1 MKKYIV
7 TSLLLGLTL
16 LFGCET
22 ESLPEPVDFANLTTG
37 GYMRTVLPFP
47 VAAGTFSV
55 KVSDMANTKLE
66 AEIEAVTPQS
76 GALFSSYELVVR
88 HVSSTGATL
97 KADAPLKTLQA
108 SAFAKDAKT
117 GYPRLKMTITGKEAQ
132 DALGLTAANLVVG
145 SRFEV
150 RATMVLTTGQRF
162 TASNTGANITGGAF
176 YGSPF
181 FYRINLVQ

>member
-7 TSLLLGLTL
+7 TSLFLGLTL

-22 ESLPEPVDFANLTTG
+22 EGLVKPVDAFNLPTG
-37 GYMRTVLPFP
+37 GYMRTVLPYP
-47 VAAGTFSV
+47 VNASTFSV
-55 KVSDMANTKLE
+55 KISDMANTKLE

-88 HVSSTGATL
+88 QVSSTGATL
-97 KADAPLKTLQA
+97 KADVPLKTLQA
-108 SAFAKDAKT
+108 SEFTKDAKT
-117 GYPRLKMTITGKEAQ
+117 GYPRLKMIITGKEAQ
-132 DALGLTAANLVVG
+132 DALSLTTADLVVG

-162 TASNTGANITGGAF
+162 NAANTGANITGGAF
-176 YGSPF
+176 YSSPF
-181 FYRINLVQ
+181 FYQINLVQ

>member
-1 MKKYIV
+1 MKKYIIS
-7 TSLLLGLTL
+7 TLCLGLTL

-22 ESLPEPVDFANLTTG
+22 ESLPDPIDFTNLEKG

-47 VAAGTFSV
+47 VAAATFSV

-66 AEIEAVTPQS
+66 AEIEAVTPES

-88 HVSSTGATL
+88 HVSSTGTIL
-97 KADAPLKTLQA
+97 KADTPLKTLQA

-132 DALGLTAANLVVG
+132 DALSLTAANLVVG

-150 RATMVLTTGQRF
+150 RGTMVLSTGQRF
-162 TASNTGANITGGAF
+162 NATNTGANITGGAF
-176 YGSPF
+176 YSSPF
-181 FYRINLVQ
+181 LYRINLVQ